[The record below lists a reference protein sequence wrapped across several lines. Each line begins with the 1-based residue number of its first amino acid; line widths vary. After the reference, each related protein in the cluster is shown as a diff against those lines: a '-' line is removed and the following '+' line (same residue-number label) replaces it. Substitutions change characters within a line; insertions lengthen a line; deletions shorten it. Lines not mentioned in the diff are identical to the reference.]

1 LDTKADNITARGCE
15 ATRPRVLY
23 FVFSMEDS
31 PDNGIDRRSSTRRAC
46 LLGARYRVAAGWH
59 PATLV
64 DLSARGCR
72 LRIGEDLPRGAAVRV
87 ELSPRG
93 ASAPVDLTGSVMWC
107 RLEGLSHQA
116 GVHFDDAPGDL
127 MDLLEAAG

>member
-1 LDTKADNITARGCE
+1 MDESPAD
-15 ATRPRVLY
+15 
-23 FVFSMEDS
+23 
-31 PDNGIDRRSSTRRAC
+31 GIDRRASTRRAC
-46 LLGARYRVAAGWH
+46 LIGARYRTAAHWH

-72 LRIGEDLPRGAAVRV
+72 LRIGEDLVRNAAVKV
-87 ELSPRG
+87 ELSARGEGAPRELSG
-93 ASAPVDLTGSVMWC
+93 TIVWC

-127 MDLLEAAG
+127 MTLLDAAE

>member
-1 LDTKADNITARGCE
+1 MDDTPAD
-15 ATRPRVLY
+15 
-23 FVFSMEDS
+23 
-31 PDNGIDRRSSTRRAC
+31 GIDRRSTARRAC
-46 LLGARYRVAAGWH
+46 RLAARYRVGTAWH

-87 ELSPRG
+87 ELSARG
-93 ASAPVDLTGSVMWC
+93 PASPVDLSGSVIWC

-116 GVHFDDAPGDL
+116 GVHFDDPPDDL
-127 MDLLEAAG
+127 MDMLDAG

>member
-1 LDTKADNITARGCE
+1 MTYTSIFPMADIA
-15 ATRPRVLY
+15 
-23 FVFSMEDS
+23 D
-31 PDNGIDRRSSTRRAC
+31 DGIDRRSSTRRAC
-46 LLGARYRVAAGWH
+46 LLGARYRVATGWH

-93 ASAPVDLTGSVMWC
+93 ASTPVDLTGSVMWC

-116 GVHFDDAPGDL
+116 GVHFDDPPDDL
-127 MDLLEAAG
+127 IGLLDTAG

>member
-1 LDTKADNITARGCE
+1 MDDRPADT
-15 ATRPRVLY
+15 V
-23 FVFSMEDS
+23 
-31 PDNGIDRRSSTRRAC
+31 DRRSTTRRAC
-46 LLGARYRVAAGWH
+46 LLGARYRVGASWH

-87 ELSPRG
+87 ELSPPAPAG
-93 ASAPVDLTGSVMWC
+93 AVELGGSVVWC

-116 GVHFDDAPGDL
+116 GVHFDQPPEDL
-127 MDLLEAAG
+127 MDLLGSMS

>member
-1 LDTKADNITARGCE
+1 MDESAAD
-15 ATRPRVLY
+15 
-23 FVFSMEDS
+23 
-31 PDNGIDRRSSTRRAC
+31 GIDRRSATRRAC
-46 LLGARYRVAAGWH
+46 LLGARYRVTTAWH

-87 ELSPRG
+87 ELKGQGP
-93 ASAPVDLTGSVMWC
+93 AAAVDLTGLVVWC

-127 MDLLEAAG
+127 MDLLDSAV

>member
-1 LDTKADNITARGCE
+1 M
-15 ATRPRVLY
+15 RPDGTL
-23 FVFSMEDS
+23 
-31 PDNGIDRRSSTRRAC
+31 RAC
-46 LLGARYRVAAGWH
+46 K
-59 PATLV
+59 PP
-64 DLSARGCR
+64 RG
-72 LRIGEDLPRGAAVRV
+72 LIVSTGEDLPRGAGVRV

-116 GVHFDDAPGDL
+116 GVHFDDAPDDL

>member
-1 LDTKADNITARGCE
+1 
-15 ATRPRVLY
+15 
-23 FVFSMEDS
+23 MEDS
-31 PDNGIDRRSSTRRAC
+31 PDNGIDRRASTRRAC
-46 LLGARYRVAAGWH
+46 LLVARYRVGTGWH

-72 LRIGEDLPRGAAVRV
+72 LRIGEDLARGAAVRI

-107 RLEGLSHQA
+107 RLEGLSHQV
-116 GVHFDDAPGDL
+116 GVHFDDPPDDL
-127 MDLLEAAG
+127 ASLLDAAG

>member
-1 LDTKADNITARGCE
+1 MDDRPADAD
-15 ATRPRVLY
+15 A
-23 FVFSMEDS
+23 S
-31 PDNGIDRRSSTRRAC
+31 PTDRRSTTRRAC
-46 LLGARYRVAAGWH
+46 LLGARYRLASSWH

-87 ELSPRG
+87 EL
-93 ASAPVDLTGSVMWC
+93 APKGPARPVELTGSVVWC

-116 GVHFDDAPGDL
+116 GVHFDQPPDDL
-127 MDLLEAAG
+127 MELLGSAS

>member
-1 LDTKADNITARGCE
+1 
-15 ATRPRVLY
+15 
-23 FVFSMEDS
+23 MEDA
-31 PDNGIDRRSSTRRAC
+31 PGDGIDRRSSTRRAC
-46 LLGARYRVAAGWH
+46 LLGARYRVASGWH

-93 ASAPVDLTGSVMWC
+93 AAAPVEVEGSVVWC

-116 GVHFDDAPGDL
+116 GVHFDDPPGDL
-127 MDLLEAAG
+127 TGLLDAAG

>member
-1 LDTKADNITARGCE
+1 
-15 ATRPRVLY
+15 
-23 FVFSMEDS
+23 MEDS
-31 PDNGIDRRSSTRRAC
+31 RDPKDDGIDRRSSTRRAC
-46 LLGARYRVAAGWH
+46 LLGARYRVGAGWH

-72 LRIGEDLPRGAAVRV
+72 LRIGEDLPRGASVRV

-93 ASAPVDLTGSVMWC
+93 APAPVDLTGNVMWC

-116 GVHFDDAPGDL
+116 GVHFEDPPQDL
-127 MDLLEAAG
+127 VSLLDAAG

>member
-1 LDTKADNITARGCE
+1 
-15 ATRPRVLY
+15 
-23 FVFSMEDS
+23 MEDS

-46 LLGARYRVAAGWH
+46 LVVARYRVGTGWH

-72 LRIGEDLPRGAAVRV
+72 LRIGEDLARGAAVRV

-93 ASAPVDLTGSVMWC
+93 TSAPVDLTGSVMWC
-107 RLEGLSHQA
+107 RLEGLSHQV
-116 GVHFDDAPGDL
+116 GVHFDDPPDDL
-127 MDLLEAAG
+127 ASLLDAAG

>member
-1 LDTKADNITARGCE
+1 MCVPYTS
-15 ATRPRVLY
+15 P
-23 FVFSMEDS
+23 FPMEES
-31 PDNGIDRRSSTRRAC
+31 PDSKDSGIDRRSSTRRAC
-46 LLGARYRVAAGWH
+46 LLGARYRVGAGWH

-72 LRIGEDLPRGAAVRV
+72 LRIGEDLPRGATVRV

-93 ASAPVDLTGSVMWC
+93 TSAPVDLAGSVMWC

-116 GVHFDDAPGDL
+116 GVHFDDPPDDL
-127 MDLLEAAG
+127 VSLLDAAG

>member
-1 LDTKADNITARGCE
+1 
-15 ATRPRVLY
+15 
-23 FVFSMEDS
+23 MEDS
-31 PDNGIDRRSSTRRAC
+31 PENGIDRRGSTRRAC
-46 LLGARYRVAAGWH
+46 LLGARYRVGAAWH

-93 ASAPVDLTGSVMWC
+93 APAPVDLTGSVMWC

-116 GVHFDDAPGDL
+116 GVHFENAPADL
-127 MDLLEAAG
+127 MELLDAAG